1 MPITATYAALLAFLF
16 VALSIRV
23 IRSRRGASVAIGDGG
38 NAILLRRMRV
48 QANFAEYVPL
58 ALILLGLAESLRS
71 PSLLL
76 HAAGIVLVGARLVHA
91 VGVSRPDED
100 FRLRVAGMTG
110 TLTVILGLGLLCL
123 WGGLR

>member
-23 IRSRRGASVAIGDGG
+23 IRSRRGARVAIGDGG